1 MSTSLRRSVGS
12 MATRKVIGWSLPST
26 LPTAAK
32 PSSESARDTRS
43 TLTVSTRSVSTRAPG
58 PNSRAIE
65 AATFA
70 GGAAGLC
77 AASRRSASA
86 SVTLELVADA
96 EAQHLG
102 LARAGRVAEQLIVPL
117 EGAIPG
123 GLVGDAQRR
132 DAARQRPVPRYAG
145 GDARLGVVALVADE
159 RVELVGGR
167 RSKQPQQVVGRLE
180 VAAGDAA
187 ADGVPVRRV
196 DRLGVAHADGRD
208 HGPQGERPALVARVR
223 GEERHRSPERPDLH
237 PRARPFEPPR
247 DRRVREARLAALL
260 ASFPDPLSGRQ
271 AVGAEPVHHVHPIRE
286 PAATGNGADR
296 AHADLAPGGG
306 NHVVVEAGAV
316 HAVEGRRLV
325 GLVDDPHRRQHEPRA
340 ERDPVREAVV
350 EVGLLERDFAPRLP
364 PLDLRVLDLEL
375 GAERQAIIEAVREV
389 SDEAGQVDDGGG
401 FGAGGVGVVHLA
413 IATHRGA
420 LLRGEDLEGTGRH
433 ENKKAPPKQRP
444 HDNSVARLV
453 ENGYQTEIAESKS
466 RDSDGQ
472 AAIILVRTM
481 SLVLVALVLLLAG
494 GLGWG
499 ALHLKRR
506 LERSERDRR
515 RAADELNRRL
525 SELFSL
531 QELSYILAGSLQ
543 LDRIVEQVVRYAMR
557 FLDAQGALVALAAE
571 GEGAGE
577 RPLHVTAA
585 EGTLAGLAG
594 RAIAPTDPGLVVRSL
609 SRERLELVRSSS
621 GEPTRLLGGVV
632 VGSAAAVSVRAHG
645 VVVGGVGVAKPRGRP
660 VPGPARAPRR
670 GAGGRPGAAGGAP
683 LGDARSYDPRQRR
696 PHPRPRPGARPE
708 RRGAGRGRDGS
719 AGAGGAANPKREARR
734 GGAARLGRGARAQQP
749 SHVDRRPVRAAA
761 RAAGARHEGPRAP
774 ARDSRAGGSRGTDR
788 AEPADL
794 RADGTGGA
802 GRRRSE
808 RRDPAHLAPH
818 EL

>member
-102 LARAGRVAEQLIVPL
+102 LARAARAGEEEP
-117 EGAIPG
+117 PG
-123 GLVGDAQRR
+123 SRKGPAPD
-132 DAARQRPVPRYAG
+132 
-145 GDARLGVVALVADE
+145 
-159 RVELVGGR
+159 
-167 RSKQPQQVVGRLE
+167 GRLR
-180 VAAGDAA
+180 A
-187 ADGVPVRRV
+187 RR
-196 DRLGVAHADGRD
+196 
-208 HGPQGERPALVARVR
+208 PPIPECPA
-223 GEERHRSPERPDLH
+223 DLH
-237 PRARPFEPPR
+237 TRARPFEPPR

-389 SDEAGQVDDGGG
+389 SDEAGQVADGGG

-453 ENGYQTEIAESKS
+453 ENGYQTKIAESKS

-499 ALHLKRR
+499 ALHLQRR

-515 RAADELNRRL
+515 PAAAELNPPPPWAL
-525 SELFSL
+525 PP
-531 QELSYILAGSLQ
+531 QGASYLLAGP
-543 LDRIVEQVVRYAMR
+543 
-557 FLDAQGALVALAAE
+557 F
-571 GEGAGE
+571 
-577 RPLHVTAA
+577 P
-585 EGTLAGLAG
+585 
-594 RAIAPTDPGLVVRSL
+594 
-609 SRERLELVRSSS
+609 
-621 GEPTRLLGGVV
+621 
-632 VGSAAAVSVRAHG
+632 
-645 VVVGGVGVAKPRGRP
+645 
-660 VPGPARAPRR
+660 
-670 GAGGRPGAAGGAP
+670 
-683 LGDARSYDPRQRR
+683 
-696 PHPRPRPGARPE
+696 PHPLPW
-708 RRGAGRGRDGS
+708 
-719 AGAGGAANPKREARR
+719 
-734 GGAARLGRGARAQQP
+734 
-749 SHVDRRPVRAAA
+749 
-761 RAAGARHEGPRAP
+761 
-774 ARDSRAGGSRGTDR
+774 
-788 AEPADL
+788 
-794 RADGTGGA
+794 
-802 GRRRSE
+802 
-808 RRDPAHLAPH
+808 
-818 EL
+818 